1 MFFRYICVKIEKHFS
16 DKSNVHNVVQLEQF
30 LSTDFEGKKEILRN
44 DLQELEK
51 SIFPKYQESSGII
64 TTQKT
69 DQRKHSQKLKSDLNK
84 QVEALHRDIKIIIQ
98 RKQSEID
105 AMEPSI

>member
-1 MFFRYICVKIEKHFS
+1 MDPRYSAQSVVLCTLCRDAVAPMYCDVCHIYLCKDCVEKHFS

-30 LSTDFEGKKEILRN
+30 LNTDFEGEKEILRY

-64 TTQKT
+64 NT
-69 DQRKHSQKLKSDLNK
+69 RKLISANTP
-84 QVEALHRDIKIIIQ
+84 RN
-98 RKQSEID
+98 
-105 AMEPSI
+105 